1 MRMIR
6 NIIITDAAVKMVSAD
21 GVSKIGLG
29 AGDFPNLVNVF
40 QGLCQIMGV

>member
-6 NIIITDAAVKMVSAD
+6 NIIITGAAVNRVSA
-21 GVSKIGLG
+21 GGLSKIGIG
-29 AGDFPNLVNVF
+29 AGEFQNLVNIF